1 MTKSAATQSDTTTV
15 GAQLIAPEA
24 SPEQGQKGGVSG
36 WRECKLDNAPLEIV
50 DGDRGKNYP
59 SQNEFFDVGHCL
71 FLSTKNVRFNGFDFS
86 DCQFITREK
95 DELLRKGKLR
105 RNDVILTTRG
115 TVGNLGFYGDSIAY
129 ENVRINSGMV
139 IIRPNTDNLY
149 PLFNFYL
156 FRHLQSDFQ
165 THTSGSAQP
174 QLPIRDLKEMY
185 VSIPPLPEQKA
196 IAAVLSSLDDKID
209 LLYRQNQTLEAM
221 AQTLFRQWFIEE
233 AREDWEEVT
242 LANLCKVITKGTTP
256 TTLGHSFVDVG
267 VNFIKAES
275 ITDDGGFIKE
285 KFAKINLE
293 THKLLNR
300 SVILK
305 SDILC
310 SIAGTIGRVA
320 MVEDW
325 ILPANTNQAIAI
337 LRTNEQRC
345 FPQFIYLFLKSS
357 SFQDAMDGK
366 IVHAVQPNLSL
377 GQIGSTNLRLP
388 PYGYLCDFVELV
400 KPMFEK
406 KTMNLIQI
414 QTLAQLRDTLL
425 PKLMSGEIRVE
436 VEYE

>member
-1 MTKSAATQSDTTTV
+1 MTKSAATQNDTATV
-15 GAQLIAPEA
+15 GAQFIAPEA
-24 SPEQGQKGGVSG
+24 SPEHGQKGGVSG
-36 WRECKLDNAPLEIV
+36 WRECKLGDVAEITSSKRIFYSDYVSSGIQFWRSKEVIEQFNRKSITTDLFISLEKYQEIKSKFGV
-50 DGDRGKNYP
+50 PQVNDILLTSVGTLGIPYLVKQDD
-59 SQNEFFDVGHCL
+59 EFYF
-71 FLSTKNVRFNGFDFS
+71 
-86 DCQFITREK
+86 K
-95 DELLRKGKLR
+95 D
-105 RNDVILTTRG
+105 
-115 TVGNLGFYGDSIAY
+115 GNLTWIKNIDNEVLHPLYLYKWLASETGRDSLREITIGSTQEALTIA
-129 ENVRINSGMV
+129 G
-139 IIRPNTDNLY
+139 
-149 PLFNFYL
+149 
-156 FRHLQSDFQ
+156 
-165 THTSGSAQP
+165 
-174 QLPIRDLKEMY
+174 LKTLAL
-185 VSIPPLPEQKA
+185 SIPTLPEQKA

-209 LLYRQNQTLEAM
+209 LLHHQNQTLEAM

-256 TTLGHSFVDVG
+256 TTLGHSFVDDG

-305 SDILC
+305 SDVLC

-414 QTLAQLRDTLL
+414 QTLTQLRDTLL

>member
-24 SPEQGQKGGVSG
+24 SPEHGQKGGVSG

-209 LLYRQNQTLEAM
+209 LLHRQNQTLEAM
-221 AQTLFRQWFIEE
+221 VQTLFRQWFIEE
-233 AREDWEEVT
+233 ALEDWEEVPLST
-242 LANLCKVITKGTTP
+242 LFEISSGKGLSKENFLDDGIYRVLGANGIIGRTDNYNFFEKLIYTGRVG
-256 TTLGHSFVDVG
+256 TLG
-267 VNFIKAES
+267 NIFIINTEPVWLS
-275 ITDDGGFIKE
+275 DNTLVMRNIKYFYFTYFTL
-285 KFAKINLE
+285 KNSNL
-293 THKLLNR
+293 KDYN
-300 SVILK
+300 
-305 SDILC
+305 
-310 SIAGTIGRVA
+310 A
-320 MVEDW
+320 
-325 ILPANTNQAIAI
+325 
-337 LRTNEQRC
+337 
-345 FPQFIYLFLKSS
+345 
-357 SFQDAMDGK
+357 
-366 IVHAVQPNLSL
+366 
-377 GQIGSTNLRLP
+377 GSTQPLLRQSDLKEIPYLQP
-388 PYGYLCDFVELV
+388 PVE
-400 KPMFEK
+400 KMQEFESFAAINFTK
-406 KTMNLIQI
+406 IETNTKQI
-414 QTLAQLRDTLL
+414 QTLNQLRDTLL
-425 PKLMSGEIRVE
+425 PKLMSGEVRVE
-436 VEYE
+436 IVTETINGFN

>member
-24 SPEQGQKGGVSG
+24 SPEHGQKGGVSG

-209 LLYRQNQTLEAM
+209 LLHRQNQTLEAM

-233 AREDWEEVT
+233 AREDWEEVPLSILFEISSGKGLSKENFLDDGIYRVLGANGIIGRTDNYNFFEKLIYTGRVGT
-242 LANLCKVITKGTTP
+242 LGNIFIINTEPVWLSDNTLVMRNIKYFYFTYFTLKNSNLKDYNAGSTQPLLRQSDLKVIPYLQPPVEKMQEFESFAAINFTK
-256 TTLGHSFVDVG
+256 
-267 VNFIKAES
+267 I
-275 ITDDGGFIKE
+275 
-285 KFAKINLE
+285 E
-293 THKLLNR
+293 T
-300 SVILK
+300 
-305 SDILC
+305 
-310 SIAGTIGRVA
+310 
-320 MVEDW
+320 
-325 ILPANTNQAIAI
+325 NT
-337 LRTNEQRC
+337 
-345 FPQFIYLFLKSS
+345 K
-357 SFQDAMDGK
+357 
-366 IVHAVQPNLSL
+366 
-377 GQIGSTNLRLP
+377 
-388 PYGYLCDFVELV
+388 
-400 KPMFEK
+400 
-406 KTMNLIQI
+406 QI
-414 QTLAQLRDTLL
+414 QTLNQLRDTLL
-425 PKLMSGEIRVE
+425 PKLMSGEVRVE
-436 VEYE
+436 IVTETINGFN

>member
-1 MTKSAATQSDTTTV
+1 MTKSAATQNDTATV

-209 LLYRQNQTLEAM
+209 LLHRQNQTLEAM

-233 AREDWEEVT
+233 AREDWEESSLLELIELVGGGT
-242 LANLCKVITKGTTP
+242 PKTSEPMYWDGVIPWLSGGDIAANHKG
-256 TTLGHSFVDVG
+256 FV
-267 VNFIKAES
+267 NSTQKS
-275 ITDDGGFIKE
+275 ITVEGL
-285 KFAKINLE
+285 NNSS
-293 THKLLNR
+293 TKLLPKF
-300 SVILK
+300 STVI
-305 SDILC
+305 S
-310 SIAGTIGRVA
+310 ARGTVGKYCLLSEEMA
-320 MVEDW
+320 FSQSNYG
-325 ILPANTNQAIAI
+325 ILPKVENCYFFTNLLIGYAVDELQSAAYGSVFDTITTSTFKEAVFLIPPFEKI
-337 LRTNEQRC
+337 L
-345 FPQFIYLFLKSS
+345 QFEKMI
-357 SFQDAMDGK
+357 SFQFVK
-366 IVHAVQPNLSL
+366 QLSNQK
-377 GQIGSTNLRLP
+377 QI
-388 PYGYLCDFVELV
+388 
-400 KPMFEK
+400 
-406 KTMNLIQI
+406 KTL
-414 QTLAQLRDTLL
+414 TQLRDMLL